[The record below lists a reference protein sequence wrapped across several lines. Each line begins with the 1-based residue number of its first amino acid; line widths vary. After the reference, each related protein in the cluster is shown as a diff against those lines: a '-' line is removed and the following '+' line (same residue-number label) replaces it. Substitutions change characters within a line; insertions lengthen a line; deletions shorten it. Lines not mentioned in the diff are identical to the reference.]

1 MPTMYEI
8 RGGVA
13 TTAAARTA
21 TSPSAAAANPA
32 TPISIVTR
40 RSTSRPT
47 SLSSLT
53 TSTSSSDSSVD
64 FDDMTVPAN
73 KSSGYRKSRQKAKKA
88 GSKRK
93 AARQGRSSGSRIKA
107 GPQAAATASIPAI
120 GDVGYKFKKL
130 FEGHGEFTGEVI
142 DIRLGAKDGLDRR
155 CRYDEDGDEED
166 LGLDDLI
173 DLENERIVR
182 ENSKA
187 TRVTPPKKSPASR
200 PCSQSPG
207 LAEEVGQAMEESS
220 TASADSEIPVV
231 DAEFVSSPDV
241 ESSIPDD
248 PVAPAPAP
256 PVPSVPLSAY
266 EKVLIEKQQG
276 QIHDYD
282 LKTLEANSK
291 RQLDLAEQM
300 RKGTVNFYTDFPK

>member
-1 MPTMYEI
+1 M
-8 RGGVA
+8 
-13 TTAAARTA
+13 
-21 TSPSAAAANPA
+21 
-32 TPISIVTR
+32 
-40 RSTSRPT
+40 
-47 SLSSLT
+47 
-53 TSTSSSDSSVD
+53 
-64 FDDMTVPAN
+64 
-73 KSSGYRKSRQKAKKA
+73 
-88 GSKRK
+88 
-93 AARQGRSSGSRIKA
+93 
-107 GPQAAATASIPAI
+107 IP
-120 GDVGYKFKKL
+120 
-130 FEGHGEFTGEVI
+130 
-142 DIRLGAKDGLDRR
+142 
-155 CRYDEDGDEED
+155 
-166 LGLDDLI
+166 
-173 DLENERIVR
+173 
-182 ENSKA
+182 
-187 TRVTPPKKSPASR
+187 TPPKKSPASR

-220 TASADSEIPVV
+220 TASADSEIPAV